1 MLVKSQKQ
9 HKIEKFIT
17 ILCTLSPPS
26 KSSDSVCMMDTKHSC
41 PQNMWIGIHGL
52 VNNLSVFCKSLR
64 NGSMKKIILGLGSIL
79 WCCSALPSFLYND
92 CGHKMG
98 LRIMRPSVQF
108 STKIHGELLS
118 AAPAHPAHTCCCAWL
133 LAGLV
138 WQTHRLAPSC

>member
-1 MLVKSQKQ
+1 
-9 HKIEKFIT
+9 
-17 ILCTLSPPS
+17 
-26 KSSDSVCMMDTKHSC
+26 
-41 PQNMWIGIHGL
+41 
-52 VNNLSVFCKSLR
+52 
-64 NGSMKKIILGLGSIL
+64 MKKIILGLGSIL

-118 AAPAHPAHTCCCAWL
+118 AAPAHPAYTCCCAWL